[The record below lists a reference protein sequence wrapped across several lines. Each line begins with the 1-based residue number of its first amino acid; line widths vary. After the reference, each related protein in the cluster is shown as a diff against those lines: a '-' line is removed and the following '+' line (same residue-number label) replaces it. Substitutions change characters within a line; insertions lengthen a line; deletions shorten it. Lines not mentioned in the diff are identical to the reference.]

1 MKNPTVSS
9 KKQIEMQTNPVGAEN
24 RVGGSNTW
32 VWNGRPDWNSIF
44 KHLKDT
50 AVDPA
55 IGCCFCG
62 APVIGAD
69 LKKNCDKYSS
79 AQGGVVFSLHK
90 ENF

>member
-32 VWNGRPDWNSIF
+32 VWNGRPDWNATF

-50 AVDPA
+50 AHDPA

-79 AQGGVVFSLHK
+79 ADGGVVFSLHK